1 MALIQIDYK
10 SAREEMKPG
19 DVIAFSGKGHLSEI
33 IKWAT
38 RSPISHVGVIMQA
51 ELSFNKKG
59 LDNLIIES
67 TTLGNFSGVKISRMS
82 ERLRTYDGEVW
93 WLPLNNEIRNNS
105 FDEKKYFNFLIDN
118 EGKPYDSIQAALA
131 GLDKLDTLG
140 ISKAHEDFSR
150 FFCSELVAE
159 SLEQAGTVSNV
170 NASEV
175 TPIDLCM
182 FNIYEKNYYQLHF
195 DVNNI
200 KEIKE
205 IKGFN
210 SFDPT
215 GFGN

>member
-51 ELSFNKKG
+51 ELSFSEKG

-82 ERLRTYDGEVW
+82 ERLRTYEGEVW
-93 WLPLNNEIRNNS
+93 WLPLNIDIRNLS

-140 ISKAHEDFSR
+140 ITNAHEDFSR
-150 FFCSELVAE
+150 FFCSELVAA
-159 SLEQAGTVSNV
+159 SLEQAGTVKNV

-182 FNIYEKNYYQLHF
+182 FKIFESNFSQMKGDKI
-195 DVNNI
+195 
-200 KEIKE
+200 E
-205 IKGFN
+205 IKGYN
-210 SFDPT
+210 SIDPT